1 MEPSHAMHIKIR
13 ALEKLSATIASY
25 RRHLDDRSADSFNI
39 PVSSIVDTLFSQT
52 LFMVG
57 IHDPPLLHLFIIAFV
72 GQDAYPSRS
81 L

>member
-25 RRHLDDRSADSFNI
+25 RRHLDDRSADSFNF
-39 PVSSIVDTLFSQT
+39 PASLFSQT

-57 IHDPPLLHLFIIAFV
+57 IHDPPPPHLFIIAFV